1 MSSFRVNL
9 EDPPETKTASA
20 PMFAASM
27 VPARRR
33 WGRAFG
39 VVVGILLAIILVTL
53 VGGYFYWKIL
63 ERSPQYSLA
72 LLVDAAK
79 RDDKQT
85 IDRVVDINA
94 VVDDFVPQVTTKAV
108 ELYGKGLPPQLVG
121 QLAQLAAPIVPA
133 VKDRARAQ
141 LPRII
146 RERVESFGNVPF
158 PLMVIGAGRYLD
170 IKVDGDIATVK
181 SKIPEHP
188 LELKMKR
195 NGDVWQIVG
204 VKDENLATDIAQRI
218 GQEIITIAMNG
229 GVENAPNTLRVDK
242 LTDLLRRANELV
254 K

>member
-1 MSSFRVNL
+1 MSSFRVDLTNQGR
-9 EDPPETKTASA
+9 ETGPTFGYPQA
-20 PMFAASM
+20 PK
-27 VPARRR
+27 PRR
-33 WGRAFG
+33 WPRVLGIIAAVLIVFAL
-39 VVVGILLAIILVTL
+39 VGA
-53 VGGYFYWKIL
+53 VGGYLYWSSLK
-63 ERSPQYSLA
+63 RSPQYSLA

-94 VVDDFVPQVTTKAV
+94 VVDDFVPQVTAKAV

-121 QLAQLAAPIVPA
+121 QLAQLAAPIIPS

-141 LPRII
+141 LPKII
-146 RERVESFGNVPF
+146 RERVATFGNVPF

-181 SKIPEHP
+181 SKVPEHP

-218 GQEIITIAMNG
+218 GQEIISIAMNG
-229 GVENAPNTLRVDK
+229 GVQNAPNTLGVDK

>member
-1 MSSFRVNL
+1 MSSFRVDLTNQGR
-9 EDPPETKTASA
+9 ETGPTFGYSQA
-20 PMFAASM
+20 PK
-27 VPARRR
+27 PRR
-33 WGRAFG
+33 WPRVLGIIAAVLIVFAL
-39 VVVGILLAIILVTL
+39 VGA
-53 VGGYFYWKIL
+53 VGGYLYWSSLK
-63 ERSPQYSLA
+63 RSPQYSLA

-94 VVDDFVPQVTTKAV
+94 VVDDFVPQVTAKAV

-121 QLAQLAAPIVPA
+121 QLAQLAAPIIPS

-141 LPRII
+141 LPKII
-146 RERVESFGNVPF
+146 RERVATFGDVPF

-181 SKIPEHP
+181 SKVPEHP

-204 VKDENLATDIAQRI
+204 VKDENLASDIAQRI
-218 GQEIITIAMNG
+218 GQEIISIAMNG
-229 GVENAPNTLRVDK
+229 GVQNAPNTLGVDK